1 MPRGIVMV
9 REAKFQISLADC
21 AAHRWHDLENGVNFR
36 LDEDSIAQVWCGY
49 LPPLFRDLA
58 RVGTAVYVTDRLLRR
73 PRRSH
78 GTGRQ
83 IALRVDVSSPEYWS
97 HHTELLSRILGVVSN
112 DLWDLQFRA
121 GMPEPAQAGLFPVDS
136 PAPLVC
142 LYSGGLDS
150 AAGLLNRLRE
160 GVRSVV
166 TVTACHQPGQRR
178 RILRQLETFRQ
189 HYGAHII
196 PIFVRTTLKRAPALK
211 HQELSQRCRSFL
223 FLAIGGAVAA
233 TVGAGDVEVY
243 ESGVGVLNLPSM
255 TGMLVGARATRS
267 CHPELVRLMTELV
280 SAVAD
285 RPLGFSLP
293 FIRHTKSE
301 VVRAFLE
308 EDLQAV
314 VPLTTSCVHYPIRIR
329 GSAKQC
335 GLCFAC
341 IGRRQALFAADVAD
355 PASQYQHDIFTAAGE
370 AAPVDLESLRADLFQ
385 VARLAEL
392 SSHELPA
399 WFSRHLYGSRVV
411 QMGDSAE
418 PWPDLMLRYRA
429 EWLRLIDHGRER
441 HLKWAELV
449 NTPRAA

>member
-1 MPRGIVMV
+1 MV
-9 REAKFQISLADC
+9 REAKFQISLADFVD
-21 AAHRWHDLENGVNFR
+21 HRWRDLTNGVNFR
-36 LDEDSIAQVWCGY
+36 LDEDCIAQVWCGY
-49 LPPLFRDLA
+49 LPPLLRDLT
-58 RVGTAVYVTDRLLRR
+58 RVGAAVYVTDRLLRR

-83 IALRVDVSSPEYWS
+83 IALRVDVSSPECWS
-97 HHTELLSRILGVVSN
+97 QHSELLSRILGVVSN
-112 DLWDLQFRA
+112 DVWDLRFRA
-121 GMPEPAQAGLFPVDS
+121 GIAEPAEVGLFPPEDS
-136 PAPLVC
+136 APLVC

-150 AAGLLNRLRE
+150 AAGLLNRLQE

-178 RILRQLETFRQ
+178 RILRQLAAFRRQ
-189 HYGAHII
+189 YSARII

-223 FLAIGGAVAA
+223 FLAIGGAAAA
-233 TVGAGDVEVY
+233 TVGAGNVEIY

-267 CHPELVRLMTELV
+267 CHPELVRLMTGLV
-280 SAVAD
+280 SAVAG
-285 RPLGFSLP
+285 RSLGFSLP
-293 FIRHTKSE
+293 FIQHTKSE

-341 IGRRQALFAADVAD
+341 IGRRQALFAANVDD
-355 PASQYQHDIFTAAGE
+355 PVNQYQHDIFTAAGD
-370 AAPVDLESLRADLFQ
+370 AAPIGLLESLRADLFQ

-411 QMGDSAE
+411 PMGESAE
-418 PWPDLMLRYRA
+418 PWRNLMLRYRA
-429 EWLRLIDHGRER
+429 EWLRLIDHGRQR

-449 NTPRAA
+449 DTSRAA

>member
-1 MPRGIVMV
+1 MV
-9 REAKFQISLADC
+9 RDAKFQISLAD
-21 AAHRWHDLENGVNFR
+21 HVDERWRDLTNGVNFR
-36 LDEDSIAQVWCGY
+36 LDEDRIAQVWCAF
-49 LPPLFRDLA
+49 LPPLLRDLT

-83 IALRVDVSSPEYWS
+83 IALRVDVSSPECWS
-97 HHTELLSRILGVVSN
+97 QHSELLTRILGVVSN

-121 GMPEPAQAGLFPVDS
+121 GMPEPAQAGLFPVES

-150 AAGLLNRLRE
+150 AAGLLNRLRD

-189 HYGAHII
+189 HCGARII

-233 TVGAGDVEVY
+233 TVGAGNVEIY

-267 CHPELVRLMTELV
+267 CHPELVRLMTELI
-280 SAVAD
+280 SAVAGQ
-285 RPLGFSLP
+285 PLGFSLP
-293 FIRHTKSE
+293 FIQQTKSE
-301 VVRAFLE
+301 VVRAFLD
-308 EDLQAV
+308 EDLQPIVA
-314 VPLTTSCVHYPIRIR
+314 LTTSCVHYPIRIR

-335 GLCFAC
+335 GTCFAC
-341 IGRRQALFAADVAD
+341 IGRRQALFAANVDD
-355 PASQYQHDIFTAAGE
+355 PVSQYQHDIFNVAGDV
-370 AAPVDLESLRADLFQ
+370 APMDLESLRADLFQ

-399 WFSRHLYGSRVV
+399 WFSRHLYGSHVV
-411 QMGDSAE
+411 RMGDSAA
-418 PWPDLMLRYRA
+418 PWRDLMLRYRA
-429 EWLRLIDHGRER
+429 EWLRMIDYGRER

-449 NTPRAA
+449 NAPRAA

>member
-1 MPRGIVMV
+1 MV
-9 REAKFQISLADC
+9 REAKFRISLADC
-21 AAHRWHDLENGVNFR
+21 ADHRWRDLVNGVNFR
-36 LDEDSIAQVWCGY
+36 LDEDRIAQVWCGY
-49 LPPLFRDLA
+49 LPPFLRDLA
-58 RVGTAVYVTDRLLRR
+58 RVGTAVYVTDRLMRR

-83 IALRVDVSSPEYWS
+83 IALRVDVTSPEYWS
-97 HHTELLSRILGVVSN
+97 GHADLLTRILGVVSN
-112 DLWDLQFRA
+112 DVWDLQFRA
-121 GMPEPAQAGLFPVDS
+121 GTTEPAQVGLFAADN

-150 AAGLLNRLRE
+150 AAGLLNRLRS

-166 TVTACHQPGQRR
+166 TVTVCHQPGQRR
-178 RILRQLETFRQ
+178 RVLRQLETFRRQ
-189 HYGAHII
+189 YSARII
-196 PIFVRTTLKRAPALK
+196 PIFVRTTLRHAPALK

-233 TVGAGDVEVY
+233 TVGAGDVEIY

-267 CHPELVRLMTELV
+267 CHPELVRSMIELV
-280 SAVAD
+280 SAVAG
-285 RPLGFSLP
+285 RPIGFSFP
-293 FIRHTKSE
+293 FVQQTKSE
-301 VVRAFLE
+301 VVRAFVE

-314 VPLTTSCVHYPIRIR
+314 VPLTTSCVHYPVRIR

-341 IGRRQALFAADVAD
+341 IGRRQALFAANVDD
-355 PASQYQHDIFTAAGE
+355 PVSQYQHDLFNADCDVTSM
-370 AAPVDLESLRADLFQ
+370 DLESLRADLFQ
-385 VARLAEL
+385 VARLAAL

-399 WFSRHLYGSRVV
+399 WFSRHLYGSHVV

-418 PWPDLMLRYRA
+418 PWRDLMLRYRA
-429 EWLRLIDHGRER
+429 EWLRLIEHGRER
-441 HLKWAELV
+441 HWKWAELV
-449 NTPRAA
+449 NAPKAA

>member
-1 MPRGIVMV
+1 MV
-9 REAKFQISLADC
+9 RDAKFQISLADYVD
-21 AAHRWHDLENGVNFR
+21 RSWRDLTNGVTFR
-36 LDEDSIAQVWCGY
+36 LDEDRIAQVWCGY
-49 LPPLFRDLA
+49 LPPLVRDLT

-83 IALRVDVSSPEYWS
+83 IALQVDVSSPEYWS
-97 HHTELLSRILGVVSN
+97 QHSELLSRILGVVSN
-112 DLWDLQFRA
+112 DVWDLQFIA
-121 GMPEPAQAGLFPVDS
+121 GTTEPAQVGLFAAEN

-150 AAGLLNRLRE
+150 AAGLLNRLRD
-160 GVRSVV
+160 GIRSVV
-166 TVTACHQPGQRR
+166 TVTVCHQPGQRR
-178 RILRQLETFRQ
+178 RVLRQLEAFRRQ
-189 HYGAHII
+189 YSARII
-196 PIFVRTTLKRAPALK
+196 PIFVRTTLRHAPALK

-233 TVGAGDVEVY
+233 TVGAGEVEIY

-267 CHPELVRLMTELV
+267 CHPELLRLMTELV
-280 SAVAD
+280 SAVAG
-285 RPLGFSLP
+285 RPIGFSLP
-293 FIRHTKSE
+293 FIQHTKAE
-301 VVRAFLE
+301 VVRAFVE

-314 VPLTTSCVHYPIRIR
+314 VPLTTSCVHYPVRIR

-341 IGRRQALFAADVAD
+341 IGRRQALFAANVDD
-355 PASQYQHDIFTAAGE
+355 PVSQYQHDVSHADCD
-370 AAPVDLESLRADLFQ
+370 AAPLDLESLRADLFQ

-392 SSHELPA
+392 SSHELPT
-399 WFSRHLYGSRVV
+399 WFARHLYGSRVV

-418 PWPDLMLRYRA
+418 PWRDLMLRYRA
-429 EWLRLIDHGRER
+429 EWLRWIAHGRER

-449 NTPRAA
+449 NAPKAA

>member
-1 MPRGIVMV
+1 ML

-21 AAHRWHDLENGVNFR
+21 VDHRWRDLVNGVNFR
-36 LDEDSIAQVWCGY
+36 LDEDRIAQVWCGY
-49 LPPLFRDLA
+49 LPPLMRDLA
-58 RVGTAVYVTDRLLRR
+58 RVGTAVYVTDRLMRR
-73 PRRSH
+73 PQRSH

-83 IALRVDVSSPEYWS
+83 IALGIDVTSPEFWS
-97 HHTELLSRILGVVSN
+97 GHADLLARILAVVSN
-112 DLWDLQFRA
+112 DTWDLEFRPGA
-121 GMPEPAQAGLFPVDS
+121 TEPAQVGLFAAED

-150 AAGLLNRLRE
+150 AAGLLNRLRD

-178 RILRQLETFRQ
+178 RILRQLEALRRQ
-189 HYGAHII
+189 YSARII
-196 PIFVRTTLKRAPALK
+196 PILVRTTLKQAPALK

-233 TVGAGDVEVY
+233 TVGAGEVEIY

-267 CHPELVRLMTELV
+267 CHPELLRLMTELV
-280 SAVAD
+280 SAVAG
-285 RPLGFSLP
+285 RPIGFSLP
-293 FIRHTKSE
+293 FIQYTKAE
-301 VVRAFLE
+301 VVRAFVE
-308 EDLQAV
+308 QDLQAI
-314 VPLTTSCVHYPIRIR
+314 VPLTTSCVHYPVRIK

-341 IGRRQALFAADVAD
+341 IGRRQALFAASVDD
-355 PASQYQHDIFTAAGE
+355 PVSQYQHDVSNADCDAT
-370 AAPVDLESLRADLFQ
+370 PLDLESLRADLFQ

-399 WFSRHLYGSRVV
+399 WFARHLYGSRVV

-418 PWPDLMLRYRA
+418 PWRDLMLRYRA
-429 EWLRLIDHGRER
+429 EWLRWIAHGRER

-449 NTPRAA
+449 NAPKAA

>member
-1 MPRGIVMV
+1 MV

-21 AAHRWHDLENGVNFR
+21 ADHRWRDLTNGVDFR
-36 LDEDSIAQVWCGY
+36 LDEDCIAQVWCGY
-49 LPPLFRDLA
+49 LPPLLRDLT
-58 RVGTAVYVTDRLLRR
+58 RVGTAVYVTDRLTRR

-83 IALRVDVSSPEYWS
+83 IALRVDVTSPEYWS
-97 HHTELLSRILGVVSN
+97 RQAEQLSSILGVVSN
-112 DLWDLQFRA
+112 DVWDLQFRT
-121 GMPEPAQAGLFPVDS
+121 GTTEPAQAGLFPAED

-150 AAGLLNRLRE
+150 SAGLLNRLLN

-178 RILRQLETFRQ
+178 RILRQLEAFRRR
-189 HYGAHII
+189 YGARII
-196 PIFVRTTLKRAPALK
+196 PIFVRTTLRHAPALK

-233 TVGAGDVEVY
+233 TVGAGDVEIY

-267 CHPELVRLMTELV
+267 CHPELVRLMTTLV
-280 SAVAD
+280 SAVAG
-285 RPLGFSLP
+285 RPLAFSLP
-293 FIRHTKSE
+293 FIQHTKSE
-301 VVRAFLE
+301 VVRAFLGE
-308 EDLQAV
+308 GLQAI

-329 GSAKQC
+329 GTAKQC

-341 IGRRQALFAADVAD
+341 IGRRQALFAANVDD
-355 PASQYQHDIFTAAGE
+355 PVSQYQYDMFSADRDV
-370 AAPVDLESLRADLFQ
+370 APIDLDSLRADLFR

-392 SSHELPA
+392 SSPELPA
-399 WFSRHLYGSRVV
+399 WFSRHLYGSHVV

-418 PWPDLMLRYRA
+418 PWRDLMLRYRA
-429 EWLRLIDHGRER
+429 EWLRLIEHGRER
-441 HLKWAELV
+441 HLKWAQLV
-449 NTPRAA
+449 NASRAA